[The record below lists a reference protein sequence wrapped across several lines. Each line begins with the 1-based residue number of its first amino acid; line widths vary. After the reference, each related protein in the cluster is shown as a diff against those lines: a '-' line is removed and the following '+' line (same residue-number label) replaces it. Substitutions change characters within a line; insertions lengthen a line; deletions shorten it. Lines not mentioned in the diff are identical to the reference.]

1 LNPPPAPMDAMSVPP
16 PDGQPLPAVSIVIPS
31 RFRHDLLEKCLE
43 SVVAFATVPVEII
56 VIDDGSPEGDVS
68 RVAERFPGARIIRNE
83 VPLGFAAAVQSGIDL
98 AKAPVIHL
106 LNDDTRVTA
115 GWLDHPLACLC
126 DRRVGAVTPLV
137 LRDDGSV
144 PPRIDSAGDSY
155 ASSGRVFK
163 RLSGCRVPLG
173 IEGRWVFG
181 ASGSSAFYRKE
192 ALAEAGGF
200 PVEFGAYFEDVEVSW
215 RLQRGG
221 WRIWFCPESI
231 VWHKVTASYGRVS
244 SDELMEKM
252 VRNQELVFVNHGL
265 SLYKEIGL
273 ILHSSLLLFRLL
285 KCFVLGRSIAFL
297 RGVIKGLNSSLLMR
311 PKRFSWRKRPGMRI
325 PTELF

>member
-1 LNPPPAPMDAMSVPP
+1 MNPPPTPTDAMSVPRP
-16 PDGQPLPAVSIVIPS
+16 EDQFLPAVSIVIPS

-43 SVVAFATVPVEII
+43 TVVAFATVPMEII
-56 VIDDGSPEGDVS
+56 VIDDGSPEGNVS
-68 RVAERFPGARIIRNE
+68 RVAERFPVTRIIRNE
-83 VPLGFAAAVQSGIDL
+83 VSVGFAAAVQSGIDL

-115 GWLDHPLACLC
+115 GWLDLPLACLR

-137 LRDDGSV
+137 LRDNGSV

-155 ASSGRVFK
+155 AASGRVFK
-163 RLSGCRVPLG
+163 RLSGRRVPLA

-192 ALAEAGGF
+192 ALAEVGGF

-221 WRIWFCPESI
+221 WRVWFCPESV
-231 VWHKVTASYGRVS
+231 VWHKVTASYGTVS

-252 VRNQELVFVNHGL
+252 VGNQEMVFVNHGL
-265 SLYKEIGL
+265 SLYKGIGL
-273 ILHSSLLLFRLL
+273 VLHLLLMLFRLL
-285 KCFVLGRSIAFL
+285 KVFALGKSVVFL

-311 PKRFSWRKRPGMRI
+311 PKRFSWRMRPGMRI
-325 PTELF
+325 PTDLI